1 MAKKLMI
8 NCGTCDAR
16 NTKEETLQA
25 YESITINCGDILVSP
40 ESKVLLAQYGVTMN
54 CGDVIEMDKDVKIVD
69 INGNHEISGSTPVD
83 AKTHLMVNGSLT
95 IAADAAEVLKSY
107 VGISVN
113 GNLTCPKSLSSLLG
127 KVAVNGSTTIYP
139 DGAIVLKK
147 NAVIDKLFALRA
159 KNKLYWSA
167 KRMIMV
173 DKNLD
178 AAVLAEKKAT
188 FSAGEV
194 ILAES
199 KVEDMIALIDEE
211 AQITIVP
218 DGTSVIFDDV
228 ELDETVIKKHGTK
241 LYVLGDVEVEEDSV
255 PALGKLDYLNIQGDI
270 SFPESIKPQV
280 MEAVTEISGDYNIR
294 KAAFTKGRHIH
305 DKMSFRISKWLLEQE
320 PEGITVSDCMNVIL
334 EEDIPNDL
342 ILNKLYFRDCMDIR
356 CSPEQEAAVGAVAED
371 CLNIGQGE
379 DGMGIGSMI
388 KGALGVGKELLE
400 TKIINAGDYV
410 L

>member
-1 MAKKLMI
+1 MAKKLLI
-8 NCGTCDAR
+8 DCGTCDAR

-83 AKTHLMVNGSLT
+83 TKTHLMVNGSLT

-127 KVAVNGSTTIYP
+127 KVAVNGSTTVYP

-241 LYVLGDVEVEEDSV
+241 LYVLGDVDVEEDSV
-255 PALGKLDYLNIQGDI
+255 PALDKLDYLNIQGDI
-270 SFPESIKPQV
+270 SFPESIKAQV
-280 MEAVTEISGDYNIR
+280 TEAVTEISGDFNIR
-294 KAAFTKGRHIH
+294 KPAFTKGRHIQ

-320 PEGITVSDCMNVIL
+320 PEGITVSDCMMVIL
-334 EEDIPNDL
+334 EEDITNDL

-388 KGALGVGKELLE
+388 KGALGMGREFLD